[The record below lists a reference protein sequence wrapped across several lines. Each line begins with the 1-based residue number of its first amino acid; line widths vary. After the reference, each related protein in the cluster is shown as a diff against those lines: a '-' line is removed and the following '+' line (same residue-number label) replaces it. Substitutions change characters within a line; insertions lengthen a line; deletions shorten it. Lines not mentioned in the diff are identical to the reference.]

1 MKSRKPF
8 TVVIGDV
15 LGLFFLFCFIFLLKV
30 RPGVTF
36 GSLVGEWTQCSGV
49 VIGPSSFCSM
59 DINELAILH
68 CILRRLLGQR
78 RDGLDATTAPGA
90 GPAGSV
96 EQEAADLPLQAGSHL
111 TPLTAPHDSRV
122 YAGRPCPGGAGDLAS
137 PAGAAGRLPGNG
149 PSGNAAVSVE
159 HHYLAG
165 SHRQLALS
173 EQMGVDEPEEQQA
186 AE

>member
-1 MKSRKPF
+1 M
-8 TVVIGDV
+8 IG
-15 LGLFFLFCFIFLLKV
+15 L
-30 RPGVTF
+30 
-36 GSLVGEWTQCSGV
+36 
-49 VIGPSSFCSM
+49 SSFCST
-59 DINELAILH
+59 DVNELAEFL

-78 RDGLDATTAPGA
+78 RDGLDATAAPGA
-90 GPAGSV
+90 GPSRSV
-96 EQEAADLPLQAGSHL
+96 EQEAADLPLQAGTHL
-111 TPLTAPHDSRV
+111 TPLAAPHDPRV
-122 YAGRPCPGGAGDLAS
+122 HTCRPCPGGPGDLAS
-137 PAGAAGRLPGNG
+137 PAGTAGRLPSNG